1 MIGLPRERLG
11 EAGSPEDQA
20 RVRRRRRT
28 QRTQGESRMKA
39 SERQAIP
46 GSATQASS
54 YMRPSVRACGIHDG
68 DPDIGCSHA
77 RSCSSYL
84 KFVSSYLGPLLYAET
99 GLSQER
105 L

>member
-1 MIGLPRERLG
+1 VIGLPRERLG

-28 QRTQGESRMKA
+28 QRTQGESRMRA
-39 SERQAIP
+39 SERQAILGLGGAGVVVRAP
-46 GSATQASS
+46 F
-54 YMRPSVRACGIHDG
+54 VRACGIHDG
-68 DPDIGCSHA
+68 DPDIGSSHA

-84 KFVSSYLGPLLYAET
+84 KFVSSYSGPLLYAET

-105 L
+105 